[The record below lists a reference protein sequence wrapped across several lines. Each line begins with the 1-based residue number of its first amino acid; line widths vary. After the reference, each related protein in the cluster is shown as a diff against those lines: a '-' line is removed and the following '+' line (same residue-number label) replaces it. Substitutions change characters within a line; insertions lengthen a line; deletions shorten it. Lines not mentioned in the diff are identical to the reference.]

1 MITKVKKWGNSQ
13 GLRIAKQVLEDAR
26 ITVGDEVDVT
36 ARDGVVVIIP
46 LRKVRGKLSLQD
58 LVSRIPKN
66 YESAE
71 IDWGKPV
78 GREIW

>member
-26 ITVGDEVDVT
+26 ILIGDEVDVT
-36 ARDGVVVIIP
+36 ARDGVIVIIP
-46 LRKVRGKLSLQD
+46 LRKVRGKLNLQD

-66 YESAE
+66 YEAVE

>member
-1 MITKVKKWGNSQ
+1 MVTKIKKWGNSQ
-13 GLRIAKQVLEDAR
+13 GLRIAKNVLEDAR
-26 ITVGDEVDVT
+26 IMIGDEVDVA
-36 ARDGVVVIIP
+36 ARDGAIVIVP

-71 IDWGKPV
+71 IDWGKPL
-78 GREIW
+78 GSEIW

>member
-26 ITVGDEVDVT
+26 ILIGDEVDVI
-36 ARDGVVVIIP
+36 ARDGTIVIVP
-46 LRKVRGKLSLQD
+46 LRKVRGKLSLQN

-66 YESAE
+66 YEAAE
-71 IDWGKPV
+71 IDWGKPA